1 MRNIL
6 VDTGAIIGLLNPA
19 DRFHDKAHAFF
30 STLRGTDR
38 LFTTWPV
45 ITECT
50 FALIRNRDA
59 LFEWLLSGAMA
70 VVDFGLDELSAMKH
84 AMDRYSDR
92 EVDFADASLIWLAT
106 EKQTNLIAT
115 TDFNDFETYRIGNKK
130 SFKILIAR

>member
-6 VDTGAIIGLLNPA
+6 VDAGAIIGLLNPA
-19 DRFHDKAHAFF
+19 HRFHDRAHAFF
-30 STLRGTDR
+30 STLRGTDQ

-59 LFEWLLSGAMA
+59 LFEWLRAGALG
-70 VVDFGLDELSAMKH
+70 VINFGLDELSSIKQV
-84 AMDRYSDR
+84 MDCYSDR

-115 TDFNDFETYRIGNKK
+115 TDFNDFEAYRIGNKK
-130 SFKILIAR
+130 SFKNLIAR